1 VNRNPKLRKDLVIR
15 KVAEGDDVAF
25 TVCDAARNKYFRID
39 PYTRLVASFLD
50 GERTLAE
57 VSRLCHEAMPFNDFS
72 LPVIEEAVQDLSA
85 IGLLEDPYQKNLLLL
100 ERARSS
106 RPRLADFLRNMLVWQ
121 VGVWDPDAFLDRTMG
136 RVRWL
141 FQPWLALAAG
151 FGLFWCLWLVFVSR
165 DQVSFD
171 PAYLLFGRGGSAVQ
185 SIAFLFVVILVVGAV
200 HEMGHAYACKNFGV
214 PVHRMGFMLMYF
226 SPCFFCDASHSML
239 IENRW
244 HRIWVA
250 MGGIY
255 FESFITTSAGLAW
268 WMTSP
273 DNPAH
278 DLAYRVMMLGLLT
291 GVVVNLNPL
300 LKFDGY
306 YVLSDLLQ
314 ISELRERSL
323 RYVRDLIARP
333 FRASPSPT
341 ERIVGLRR
349 RRAYLFYGLVTLVY
363 SYTVLVCFFDW
374 LRITLIGAWSQT
386 GFLIFACMVGVF
398 IRKPV
403 ARAASQAT
411 AVARRPNRTWFLWG
425 AVAAVVLVAALLIRT
440 PGVVDANA
448 HCVSAGREYVRAYGP
463 GRVAAVL
470 VREGDRVL
478 PQQVVAILENDSVGA
493 ALQQAQGMARQ
504 GGLDAAG
511 AQRGADPAIYREALD
526 RQNAAVAQEA
536 MLGEQRS
543 RLALAS
549 RAGGIVLTP
558 RPADRVG
565 ARLEEGDTLLV
576 LAPDGPPEVECD
588 LNERDVGDV
597 RTGLPVTIRL
607 QSDPGRKLRGRI
619 VRVYAIPA
627 EEDSLGKARFKALAR
642 LDRAPGGLR
651 LGESGL
657 AHIEVG
663 HWNAYE
669 RARRAWT
676 RFVREDLWL

>member
-1 VNRNPKLRKDLVIR
+1 MNRNPKLREDLTIR

-39 PYTRLVASFLD
+39 PYTRLVASYLD

-57 VSRLCHEAMPFNDFS
+57 VSLLCQEAMPFNDFS
-72 LPVIEEAVQDLSA
+72 LPVVEEAVQDLSA
-85 IGLLEDPYQKNLLLL
+85 IGLLEDPYQKNLLIL
-100 ERARSS
+100 ERARSR
-106 RPRLADFLRNMLVWQ
+106 RPRLADFLHNMLVWQ
-121 VGVWDPDAFLDRTMG
+121 VGVWDPDKFLERTMG

-141 FQPWLALAAG
+141 FQPWLALAAAI
-151 FGLFWCLWLVFVSR
+151 GLLWCLWLVFVSR

-171 PAYLLFGRGGSAVQ
+171 PGYLLFGHGGNAFQ
-185 SIAFLFVVILVVGAV
+185 SIAFLFTVILVVGAV

-255 FESFITTSAGLAW
+255 FESFITTSAGLVW
-268 WMTSP
+268 WITSP

-306 YVLSDLLQ
+306 YVLSDVLQ

-333 FRASPSPT
+333 FRGASGT
-341 ERIVGLRR
+341 AERVVGLRR
-349 RRAYLFYGLVTLVY
+349 RRAYLLYGVVTLIY

-374 LRITLIGAWSQT
+374 LRVTLIGAWSQT

-398 IRKPV
+398 VRKPV
-403 ARAASQAT
+403 ARAASHAT
-411 AVARRPNRTWFLWG
+411 AAARRPSRAWILWG
-425 AVAAVVLVAALLIRT
+425 AIVAVLLVAGLLIRT
-440 PGVVDANA
+440 PGVVDARA
-448 HCVSAGREYVRAYGP
+448 HCVSAGREYVRADGP

-470 VREGDRVL
+470 VREGDHVL
-478 PQQVVAILENDSVGA
+478 PHQVVAIMENDSVSA
-493 ALQQAQGMARQ
+493 ALQAAQGLARQ
-504 GGLDAAG
+504 SALDAAG
-511 AQRGADPAIYREALD
+511 AQRGADQADYREALD
-526 RQNAAVAQEA
+526 RQNAAIAQEA

-558 RPADRVG
+558 RPGDRVG

-576 LAPDGPPEVECD
+576 LAHDGAPEVECD
-588 LNERDVGDV
+588 LHERDVGDV
-597 RTGLPVTIRL
+597 HTGVAVTIRL
-607 QSDPGRKLRGRI
+607 NADPGRKLAGRI

-642 LDRAPGGLR
+642 LDNVPVGLR

-669 RARRAWT
+669 RVRRAWT

>member
-1 VNRNPKLRKDLVIR
+1 MNRNPKLREDLVIR

-50 GERTLAE
+50 GDRTLAQ
-57 VSRLCHEAMPFNDFS
+57 VSRLCQDAMPFNDFS
-72 LPVIEEAVQDLSA
+72 LPVVEEAVQDLSA
-85 IGLLEDPYQKNLLLL
+85 IGLLEDAYQKNLLLL

-121 VGVWDPDAFLDRTMG
+121 VGVWDPDRFLDRTMG

-141 FQPWLALAAG
+141 FQPWLALVAAI
-151 FGLFWCLWLVFVSR
+151 GLVWCLWLVFVSR
-165 DQVSFD
+165 NQVSFD
-171 PAYLLFGRGGSAVQ
+171 PGYLLLGHGGSAFQ
-185 SIAFLFVVILVVGAV
+185 AIAFLFVVILVVGAV

-239 IENRW
+239 IENPL

-255 FESFITTSAGLAW
+255 FESFITTSAGLVW

-278 DLAYRVMMLGLLT
+278 ELAYRVMMLGLLT

-323 RYVRDLIARP
+323 RYVRDLLARP
-333 FRASPSPT
+333 FRGASAGT
-341 ERIVGLRR
+341 ERVIGLRR
-349 RRAYLFYGLVTLVY
+349 RRAYLFYGVVTLLY

-374 LRITLIGAWSQT
+374 LRVTLIGAWSQT
-386 GFLIFACMVGVF
+386 GFLVFACLVGVF

-403 ARAASQAT
+403 ARAASHAT
-411 AVARRPNRTWFLWG
+411 AAARKPSRIWILWG
-425 AVAAVVLVAALLIRT
+425 TGAACLLVLGLLVRT
-440 PGVVDANA
+440 PGMVDASA
-448 HCVSAGREYVRAYGP
+448 RCVSAGREYVRADGP

-470 VREGDRVL
+470 VRQGDRVL
-478 PQQVVAILENDSVGA
+478 PHQVVAILENDSVGA
-493 ALQQAQGMARQ
+493 ALQAAQGMARQ
-504 GGLDAAG
+504 NAVDAAG
-511 AQRGADPAIYREALD
+511 AQRNADPAVYREAVE
-526 RQNAAVAQEA
+526 RQTASIAQEA
-536 MLGEQRS
+536 MLGEQRR
-543 RLALAS
+543 RLALAF
-549 RAGGIVLTP
+549 RAGGIVLTA
-558 RPADRVG
+558 RPSDQVG

-576 LAPDGPPEVECD
+576 LAQNGAPDVECD
-588 LNERDVGDV
+588 LHERDVGDV
-597 RTGLPVTIRL
+597 RAGLPVTIRL
-607 QSDPGRKLRGRI
+607 NADPGQKLLGRV

-627 EEDSLGKARFKALAR
+627 EEDSLGKARFKALAH
-642 LDRAPGGLR
+642 LDQAPAGLR
-651 LGESGL
+651 LGESGH

>member
-1 VNRNPKLRKDLVIR
+1 VNRNPKLREDLVIR

-25 TVCDAARNKYFRID
+25 TVCDSARNKYFRID

-50 GERTLAE
+50 GQRTLAD
-57 VSRLCHEAMPFNDFS
+57 VSRLCQDAMPFNDFS
-72 LPVIEEAVQDLSA
+72 LPVVEEAVQDLSA

-106 RPRLADFLRNMLVWQ
+106 RPRLADFLRNMLLWH
-121 VGVWDPDAFLDRTMG
+121 VGVWDPDDFLERTMG
-136 RVRWL
+136 RLRWL
-141 FQPWLALAAG
+141 FQPWLALAAA
-151 FGLFWCLWLVFVSR
+151 FGLLWCLWLVFVSR
-165 DQVSFD
+165 DEISFD
-171 PAYLLFGRGGSAVQ
+171 PRYLLFGHGGSALQ
-185 SIAFLFVVILVVGAV
+185 SIGFLFLDVLVVGAV

-239 IENRW
+239 MENRW

-255 FESFITTSAGLAW
+255 FESFITTSAGLVW
-268 WMTSP
+268 WITPP

-278 DLAYRVMMLGLLT
+278 DLGYRVMMLGLLT

-314 ISELRERSL
+314 ISELRERSV

-333 FRASPSPT
+333 FRGASDHAQ
-341 ERIVGLRR
+341 RVVGQRR
-349 RRAYLFYGLVTLVY
+349 RRAYLLYGVVTILY

-386 GFLIFACMVGVF
+386 GFLVFACMVGVF
-398 IRKPV
+398 VRKPV
-403 ARAASQAT
+403 ARAASHAT
-411 AVARRPNRTWFLWG
+411 AAVRRPSRRWFLWG
-425 AVAAVVLVAALLIRT
+425 AIAAFLLVAALYVRT
-440 PGVVDANA
+440 PGIVDANA
-448 HCVSAGREYVRAYGP
+448 RCVSAGREYVRAYGP

-478 PQQVVAILENDSVGA
+478 PHQVVAILENDSVGA
-493 ALQQAQGMARQ
+493 ALQAAQGVAGQ
-504 GGLDAAG
+504 SALDAAG
-511 AQRGADPAIYREALD
+511 AHRGADPTVYREALD
-526 RQNAAVAQEA
+526 RQNAAIAQEA

-543 RLALAS
+543 RLALTS

-558 RPADRVG
+558 RPGDRVG

-576 LAPDGPPEVECD
+576 LAPDGPPDVECD
-588 LNERDVGDV
+588 LHERDVGDV
-597 RTGLPVTIRL
+597 RAGLPVTIRL
-607 QSDPGRKLRGRI
+607 HADPGRKLTGRI
-619 VRVYAIPA
+619 LRVYAIPA
-627 EEDSLGKARFKALAR
+627 EEDSVGKVHFKALAR
-642 LDRAPGGLR
+642 LDRAPDGLR
-651 LGESGL
+651 LGQSGL

-663 HWNAYE
+663 HWNTVE
-669 RARRAWT
+669 RTRRFWT